1 MVKSLRALIVVQMQN
16 LQSSVEYDGVE
27 DVAEADIPDVASTVR
42 ETPERMAVRR
52 RPSRRHQR
60 QQQRPLLLRRWLQRL
75 ADNGDIPGLEWVDND
90 RTLLRIPWCHGSR
103 SEWSQDHSALFR
115 AWAEYKGL

>member
-42 ETPERMAVRR
+42 ETPERMAVR
-52 RPSRRHQR
+52 
-60 QQQRPLLLRRWLQRL
+60 RPLLLRRWLQRL